1 MATYGYSTPYTGR
14 GDPGPLP
21 PGYMEAA
28 TAPGRN
34 LAMGIAAMGQGL
46 GKAIE
51 QYRTKKADTEA
62 ADQSRET
69 LVGLYQQQLASDP
82 KYIAIQ
88 QYTETGQ
95 LPEGVTEQDIPRYT
109 QKVQADREMLNKFS
123 NVLGEKFVDM
133 SLAKKKAALG
143 DAVMVLNQYRTDQ
156 QNEVREAAARQQLAA
171 GALQLGKAQREAK
184 GAPILSEAIGAVAG
198 IQPGQA
204 PTMPFANV
212 TQEMIARYGG
222 RLTPEQMITL
232 RAALRDQET
241 ESRRRLNGQAMAQVA
256 QLPFQQDVTVPAAP
270 AFITSSLN
278 IPAEQQPYTPFYQV
292 QQVMGG
298 QQQQPDVAAF
308 AQGLGRP
315 VARIPQRIPIAD
327 QPLTPAPAP
336 QPPVS
341 TQRVPLRD
349 RQVLQQQQVAR
360 PVGIAPISQREVPAF
375 ESQPIQRTVTE
386 TQPVNYQDRFKQAVD
401 VFQRLGTPINPDA
414 IRSVLEATGTP
425 QPTTVEQVGDLGS
438 VVRIGGGKEQFVPR
452 RETNIDDML
461 KIRGLTIDFPEFQGT
476 APSSKEAELFREQ
489 YKTVLDSRRD
499 ITRLLEISGMGKA
512 MQQSP
517 KIKAEADQLARSVQG
532 ALRLDILGAGTVSE
546 PDRKLLESIVR
557 NPTDIFSLPSSNT
570 KSLEGLLLRATNGIT
585 TRAQSLGLQAST
597 PQAGQS
603 RSSLVSDPRVASIR
617 ARKNSGIITRQQAEQ
632 ELRAIQ

>member
-14 GDPGPLP
+14 GDTGPLP

-51 QYRTKKADTEA
+51 QYRTKKAETEA
-62 ADQSRET
+62 ADMSRET

-95 LPEGVTEQDIPRYT
+95 LPQGVTEQDIPRYT
-109 QKVQADREMLNKFS
+109 QQVQADREMLNKFS
-123 NVLGEKFVDM
+123 DVLGDKFVDM

-143 DAVMVLNQYRTDQ
+143 DAVMVLNQYRTNQ
-156 QNEVREAAARQQLAA
+156 QNELRDQATRQQLAL
-171 GALQLGKAQREAK
+171 GALQLGKAQREAE
-184 GAPILSEAIGAVAG
+184 GAPILSEAIGAVAAM
-198 IQPGQA
+198 QPGQT

-222 RLTPEQMITL
+222 RLTPEQMITF

-241 ESRRRLNGQAMAQVA
+241 ESRRRLNEQALAQVA

-349 RQVLQQQQVAR
+349 RQVLQQQQAAR
-360 PVGIAPISQREVPAF
+360 PVGIAPIPQREVPAF

-425 QPTTVEQVGDLGS
+425 QPTTVEQVRDLGS
-438 VVRIGGGKEQFVPR
+438 VVRFGGKEQFVPR
-452 RETNIDDML
+452 KETNIDDML

-476 APSSKEAELFREQ
+476 APSTKEAELFREQ

-499 ITRLLEISGMGKA
+499 ITRLLEIAGMGKA

-570 KSLEGLLLRATNGIT
+570 KSLEGLLSRATNGIT
-585 TRAQSLGLQAST
+585 TRAQSLGLQALM
-597 PQAGQS
+597 PQTGQS
-603 RSSLVSDPRVASIR
+603 RSPLLSDPRVAAIR
-617 ARKNSGIITRQQAEQ
+617 ARQASGAITKQQA
-632 ELRAIQ
+632 IQQIESLK

>member
-1 MATYGYSTPYTGR
+1 MDKNTPESKLL
-14 GDPGPLP
+14 GDIEKFSSMSLP
-21 PGYMEAA
+21 
-28 TAPGRN
+28 
-34 LAMGIAAMGQGL
+34 Q
-46 GKAIE
+46 
-51 QYRTKKADTEA
+51 KKATLLNAEFFLDRADKQRAREMQDIQTA
-62 ADQSRET
+62 AA
-69 LVGLYQQQLASDP
+69 QQQLA
-82 KYIAIQ
+82 
-88 QYTETGQ
+88 
-95 LPEGVTEQDIPRYT
+95 V
-109 QKVQADREMLNKFS
+109 
-123 NVLGEKFVDM
+123 
-133 SLAKKKAALG
+133 
-143 DAVMVLNQYRTDQ
+143 
-156 QNEVREAAARQQLAA
+156 
-171 GALQLGKAQREAK
+171 GALQLGKAQREAE
-184 GAPILSEAIGAVAG
+184 GAPMLSEAIGAVAAM
-198 IQPGQA
+198 QPGQA
-204 PTMPFANV
+204 PAMPFANV

-241 ESRRRLNGQAMAQVA
+241 ESRRRLNEQAITQVA
-256 QLPFQQDVTVPAAP
+256 QLPFQQEVTVPASP
-270 AFITSSLN
+270 AIISSSLN

-327 QPLTPAPAP
+327 QSLTPAPAP

-425 QPTTVEQVGDLGS
+425 QPTTVEQVRDLGS
-438 VVRIGGGKEQFVPR
+438 VVRFGGKEQFVPR
-452 RETNIDDML
+452 KETNIDDML
-461 KIRGLTIDFPEFQGT
+461 KIRGMTIDFPEFQGT

-597 PQAGQS
+597 PQTGQS
-603 RSSLVSDPRVASIR
+603 RSLLASDPRVASIR

>member
-1 MATYGYSTPYTGR
+1 MATYSYSAGYQG
-14 GDPGPLP
+14 GGPQAVP
-21 PGYMEAA
+21 SGYIEAYSQA
-28 TAPGRN
+28 GRN
-34 LAMGIAAMGQGL
+34 IGAGMQQIGNAIGESLQRYGQNKQENEFLQTRLESLAPYLNTVAQSGNIMDKATPESKLL
-46 GKAIE
+46 GDIE
-51 QYRTKKADTEA
+51 
-62 ADQSRET
+62 
-69 LVGLYQQQLASDP
+69 
-82 KYIAIQ
+82 
-88 QYTETGQ
+88 
-95 LPEGVTEQDIPRYT
+95 
-109 QKVQADREMLNKFS
+109 KFS
-123 NVLGEKFVDM
+123 SM
-133 SLAKKKAALG
+133 SLAQKKATL
-143 DAVMVLNQYRTDQ
+143 LNAEFFLDRADKAKA
-156 QNEVREAAARQQLAA
+156 REMQDLQTAAARQQLALGELRDQA
-171 GALQLGKAQREAK
+171 TRQQLAVGALQLGKAQREAE

-212 TQEMIARYGG
+212 TQEMLSRYGS
-222 RLTPEQMITL
+222 RLTPEQMITF
-232 RAALRDQET
+232 RSALRDQET
-241 ESRRRLNGQAMAQVA
+241 ESRRRLNEQAITQVA
-256 QLPFQQDVTVPAAP
+256 QLPFQEEVTVPAPP
-270 AFITSSLN
+270 AIISSSLN

-349 RQVLQQQQVAR
+349 RQVLQQQQAVR
-360 PVGIAPISQREVPAF
+360 PAGIAPIPQREVPAF

-452 RETNIDDML
+452 RDANIDDML
-461 KIRGLTIDFPEFQGT
+461 KIRGLTINFPEFQGT

-597 PQAGQS
+597 PQTGQS
-603 RSSLVSDPRVASIR
+603 RSLLASDPRVASIR

>member
-1 MATYGYSTPYTGR
+1 MATYSYSAGYQG
-14 GDPGPLP
+14 GGPQAVP
-21 PGYMEAA
+21 SGYIEAYSQA
-28 TAPGRN
+28 GRN
-34 LAMGIAAMGQGL
+34 IGAGMQQIGNAIGESLARYGQN
-46 GKAIE
+46 KAE
-51 QYRTKKADTEA
+51 SEF
-62 ADQSRET
+62 
-69 LVGLYQQQLASDP
+69 
-82 KYIAIQ
+82 
-88 QYTETGQ
+88 
-95 LPEGVTEQDIPRYT
+95 
-109 QKVQADREMLNKFS
+109 VQARYEQLRPYIDTVAKTGNVMDERSPESKLLADVGKFS
-123 NVLGEKFVDM
+123 TM
-133 SLAKKKAALG
+133 SLAQKKAALMNAEFFL
-143 DAVMVLNQYRTDQ
+143 DRADKQRARELTD
-156 QNEVREAAARQQLAA
+156 EATRQQLAA
-171 GALQLGKAQREAK
+171 GALQLAKAQREAE
-184 GAPILSEAIGAVAG
+184 GAPMLSEAIGAVAAM
-198 IQPGQA
+198 QPGQA

-241 ESRRRLNGQAMAQVA
+241 ESRRRLNEQAIAQVA
-256 QLPFQQDVTVPAAP
+256 QLPFQQEVTVPASP
-270 AFITSSLN
+270 AIISSSLN

-292 QQVMGG
+292 QQIPGAAM
-298 QQQQPDVAAF
+298 QPAPAVASY

-315 VARIPQRIPIAD
+315 APTIPQRIPIGD
-327 QPLTPAPAP
+327 QAQFPQRMAAQPMPAAPAP
-336 QPPVS
+336 QRIPVRDQS
-341 TQRVPLRD
+341 MLQRSA
-349 RQVLQQQQVAR
+349 VL
-360 PVGIAPISQREVPAF
+360 PTGIAPIPQREVPAF

-401 VFQRLGTPINPDA
+401 VFQRLGAPINPDA

-425 QPTTVEQVGDLGS
+425 QPTTVEQVRDLGS
-438 VVRIGGGKEQFVPR
+438 VVRFGGKEQFVPR
-452 RETNIDDML
+452 KETNIDDML

-499 ITRLLEISGMGKA
+499 ITRLLEIAGMGKA

-603 RSSLVSDPRVASIR
+603 RSSLASDPRVASIR

>member
-1 MATYGYSTPYTGR
+1 MATYSYSAGYQG
-14 GDPGPLP
+14 GGPSAVP
-21 PGYMEAA
+21 SGYIEAYSQA
-28 TAPGRN
+28 GRN
-34 LAMGIAAMGQGL
+34 IGQG
-46 GKAIE
+46 
-51 QYRTKKADTEA
+51 
-62 ADQSRET
+62 
-69 LVGLYQQQLASDP
+69 
-82 KYIAIQ
+82 IQ
-88 QYTETGQ
+88 QIGNAIGESLQRYGQ
-95 LPEGVTEQDIPRYT
+95 NKAESEF
-109 QKVQADREMLNKFS
+109 VQARYEQLRPYIDTVARTGNVMDERSPESKLLADVGKFS
-123 NVLGEKFVDM
+123 TM
-133 SLAKKKAALG
+133 SLPQKKAALMNAEFFL
-143 DAVMVLNQYRTDQ
+143 DRADKQRA
-156 QNEVREAAARQQLAA
+156 RELSDEATRQQLQL
-171 GALQLGKAQREAK
+171 GALQLGKAQREAE
-184 GAPILSEAIGAVAG
+184 GAPMLSEAIGAVAAM
-198 IQPGQA
+198 QPGQA

-222 RLTPEQMITL
+222 RLTPEQMITF

-241 ESRRRLNGQAMAQVA
+241 ESRRRLNEQAMAQVA

-315 VARIPQRIPIAD
+315 VTKIPQRIPIAD
-327 QPLTPAPAP
+327 QPLTAAPVP

-349 RQVLQQQQVAR
+349 RQVLQQQQAAR

-375 ESQPIQRTVTE
+375 ESQPIQRTATE
-386 TQPVNYQDRFKQAVD
+386 TQPVGYQDRFRQAVN
-401 VFQRLGTPINPDA
+401 VFQRLGAPINPDA

-425 QPTTVEQVGDLGS
+425 QPTTVEQVRDLGS
-438 VVRIGGGKEQFVPR
+438 VVRFGGKEQFVPR
-452 RETNIDDML
+452 KETNIDDML
-461 KIRGLTIDFPEFQGT
+461 KIKGLTIDFPEFQGT
-476 APSSKEAELFREQ
+476 APSAEEAKLFREQ

-499 ITRLLEISGMGKA
+499 ITRLFEIAGMGKA

-557 NPTDIFSLPSSNT
+557 NPTDIFSLPSSNM
-570 KSLEGLLLRATNGIT
+570 KSLEGLLSRATNGIT
-585 TRAQSLGLQAST
+585 TRAQSLGLQALT
-597 PQAGQS
+597 PQAAQS
-603 RSSLVSDPRVASIR
+603 RSSLASDPRAASIR
-617 ARKNSGIITRQQAEQ
+617 ARMNSGAITRQQAAQ
-632 ELRAIQ
+632 ELKSLQ